1 MTFCLFGEQE
11 IHSSVKTH
19 LMILPCLSIL
29 NYNNKYMFQCK
40 HKYLDILQH
49 SDHLLDGFLNE
60 NITQENTDN
69 FFSQNTK
76 KAAKSTTY
84 K

>member
-1 MTFCLFGEQE
+1 M
-11 IHSSVKTH
+11 KTH
-19 LMILPCLSIL
+19 IMILPCLSIL
-29 NYNNKYMFQCK
+29 NFNDKYMFQCK
-40 HKYLDILQH
+40 QIDILQH
-49 SDHLLDGFLNE
+49 SDHLLDGFINE